1 MHREPNAHDRPAL
14 DSDSV
19 GYDPREHEHGQHAVP
34 TPERAYVVVHHDR
47 VVSPT
52 YARWDE
58 AELFR
63 IFDTPGTDHYT
74 IRTTNLTP
82 HPGA

>member
-34 TPERAYVVVHHDR
+34 TPVPAYVVVHHDR

-52 YARWDE
+52 YATRHE

-63 IFDTPGTDHYT
+63 IFDTPGTASYAVRPVTASPNH
-74 IRTTNLTP
+74 
-82 HPGA
+82 GA